1 VLLPRGSP
9 AQLVLGKSSGGGA
22 LGSANLVLDLQ
33 SVTIN
38 GKACTGASSE
48 SQQTSNRGIGKNK
61 RTAEMVGAGAALGT
75 LIGAVAGGP
84 EAVKVPSSALVGA
97 RGGATAAVLTQGK
110 EVKVP
115 GESGLQFRLTDTL
128 HFEAAG

>member
-1 VLLPRGSP
+1 M
-9 AQLVLGKSSGGGA
+9 
-22 LGSANLVLDLQ
+22 LDLQ
-33 SVTIN
+33 FVTIN

-128 HFEAAG
+128 HFEATG